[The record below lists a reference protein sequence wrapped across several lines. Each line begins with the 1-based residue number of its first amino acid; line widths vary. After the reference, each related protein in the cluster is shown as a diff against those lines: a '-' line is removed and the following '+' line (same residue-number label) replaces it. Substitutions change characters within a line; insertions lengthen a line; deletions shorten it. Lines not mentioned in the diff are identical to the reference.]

1 MTDTLLLDLR
11 QKLPAE
17 VVDLVEPY
25 LTKLEQGNFEDILR
39 DQEAQTLFGLIEE
52 GVAVGEK
59 VEDFRTWND
68 FIFHRLGSL
77 TTDRSKSERQ
87 YSLFCIGYAA
97 LLAFLQLNVTGPP
110 LPFSSAE
117 LLFGS
122 GIAGNKQKT
131 QGIRNALL
139 ASLSLDGVATY
150 KLTPGIELL
159 CLADAIM
166 TAPAVLKNVPTA
178 RWAKMRVEFMHQR
191 LLSEVSPTLQR
202 AIYDDMDTVEDK
214 VLGRNSTTD
223 SQIRDDFLLERATI
237 HTHHGQDK
245 QARAD
250 LEKAK
255 IDRGFEFALTG
266 LLGKRT
272 KFQQKDFSQLVVLA
286 KSKAGSEP
294 TNGQNAV
301 SSNKSAD
308 SDQTAEGASRP
319 EKLDLNDDTLLEKI
333 SFTKKGGATT
343 DIKEASSLPPSIADL
358 DPENQPQL
366 EPLDSCILL
375 ALASSIT
382 NTQPEHGLTRE
393 ETLPYA
399 TRVLEGGSS
408 NWQVYTQALLVRSR
422 IEGFKSRT
430 VERGLLQLQ
439 ALVDQLIAD
448 TSTAETAE
456 LGAVNGSAGS
466 TFLPRAKET
475 ESAPANERLRFV
487 FQLASPTRWTLEA
500 ELAARWISLGG
511 LKSALD
517 IYERLEMWA
526 EAALCWAATEREDKA
541 KRIVRSQ
548 IFHATNGG
556 PNKSEE
562 DVGDDEEW
570 LGPGRQPVP
579 LDAPRLYCILGD
591 LTQNTSM
598 YEKAWEVSNQRYA
611 RAQRSLGRH
620 YLAARDFVKAADGFG
635 KSLQVDQL
643 NESSWFALGCAL
655 LELAQFDRA
664 VETFTRCV
672 QLVED
677 DAEAWSN
684 LAAALLRT
692 EPSPEASRRANEL
705 DNTHGDAGD
714 NFDTEGPPD
723 PQRPRIDALKAL
735 KRAAALK
742 HDSPKIWQNVLIV
755 SASLSPPDYMSM
767 LTSQQ
772 RIIKLRGSVEGE
784 DCIDVQILTMLVR
797 HLVTSH
803 ETYDPE
809 KPGLTRMAVKFIDQ
823 SVVPLITASAD
834 LWRLMGQLALWR
846 KKPSSALE
854 AEEKAW
860 RAVTAQPGWE
870 YESEERWEAVVEATV
885 RLCDSYESLGPQER
899 TEGLAAGAGEVV
911 AKDWKFKARSAVRG
925 VMSKGRDSWDGTK
938 GWEKLEE
945 VMEGLKN

>member
-1 MTDTLLLDLR
+1 MSDTLLSTLR

-17 VVDLVEPY
+17 IADLVEPY
-25 LTKLEQGNFEDILR
+25 LTKLEQGNFEAILR
-39 DQEAQTLFGLIEE
+39 DEEAQLLFGL
-52 GVAVGEK
+52 GTNDDAVGGK
-59 VEDFRTWND
+59 VEGSKIWTD
-68 FIFHRLGSL
+68 FIFQRLGSL
-77 TTDRSKSERQ
+77 TADRSKPERQ

-97 LLAFLQLNVTGPP
+97 LLAFVQLNVTGPP
-110 LPFSSAE
+110 LPFSSTKM
-117 LLFGS
+117 LFGAET
-122 GIAGNKQKT
+122 AGNKQKY
-131 QGIRNALL
+131 QAMRSALL
-139 ASLSLDGVATY
+139 ASLSLDGVAAY

-159 CLADAIM
+159 CLSDAIM
-166 TAPAVLKNVPTA
+166 TAPAILKNVPMA
-178 RWAKMRVEFMHQR
+178 RWAKMRVEFVHQR

-202 AIYDDMDTVEDK
+202 MIYDDMDTIEDEI
-214 VLGRNSTTD
+214 LGRNGD
-223 SQIRDDFLLERATI
+223 SSVSPKARDDFLLERAAI

-272 KFQQKDFSQLVVLA
+272 KFQQKDISQLVVLA
-286 KSKAGSEP
+286 RSKADNEGAENQITTSGGEN
-294 TNGQNAV
+294 TNGA
-301 SSNKSAD
+301 SA
-308 SDQTAEGASRP
+308 TEGASRP
-319 EKLDLNDDTLLEKI
+319 EDLDLNDDTLLEKI
-333 SFTKKGGATT
+333 SFTKKGGSTT
-343 DIKEASSLPPSIADL
+343 DYQEASSLPPAIAEL

-366 EPLDSCILL
+366 NPLDSCILL

-422 IEGFKSRT
+422 IEGFRSRT

-456 LGAVNGSAGS
+456 LGAANGSAGS

-475 ESAPANERLRFV
+475 ESAPVNERLRFA
-487 FQLASPTRWTLEA
+487 FQLASPTRWALEA
-500 ELAARWISLGG
+500 ELAARWVSLGG

-541 KRIVRSQ
+541 KRIVRRQ
-548 IFHATNGG
+548 LFHATNGG
-556 PNKSEE
+556 PDTPEE
-562 DVGDDEEW
+562 DAGDDEEW
-570 LGPGRQPVP
+570 LGPERQPAP

-591 LTQNTSM
+591 LAQDTDM
-598 YEKAWEVSNQRYA
+598 FEKAWEVSGQRYA

-620 YLAARDFVKAADGFG
+620 YLTTRDFVKAAGG
-635 KSLQVDQL
+635 YSKSLTVDQL

-664 VETFTRCV
+664 VEAFTRCV

-692 EPSPEASRRANEL
+692 EPSPETHERANDL
-705 DNTHGDAGD
+705 SNNQT
-714 NFDTEGPPD
+714 DTEDSLTSENPPD
-723 PQRPRIDALKAL
+723 PQQPRLDALKAL

-755 SASLSPPDYMSM
+755 AASLSPPDYMSI
-767 LTSQQ
+767 LTAQQ

-784 DCIDVQILTMLVR
+784 SCVDVQILTLLVR
-797 HLVTSH
+797 HLIASS
-803 ETYDPE
+803 EGYDPE
-809 KPGLTRMAVKFIDQ
+809 TPGLTRMAVKFIDQ

-834 LWRLMGQLALWR
+834 LWRLVAQLTLWR

-860 RAVTAQPGWE
+860 RAVLAQPGWE
-870 YESEERWEAVVEATV
+870 YESEERWEGVVEATV
-885 RLCDSYESLGPQER
+885 RLCDAYESLGPQER
-899 TEGLAAGAGEVV
+899 TEGLGAGELV

-938 GWEKLEE
+938 GWERLEE
-945 VMEGLKN
+945 VMEELKA